1 MPAANCSVSRLCG
14 NHGMMGA
21 MRQLSDRA
29 IIERSVAAPSVFEQ
43 LFERHFAQVLRY
55 LRRRVGDDLADDLA
69 GEVFVQAFAARTR
82 YEPRTDSALPWLLG
96 IATNLVRM
104 HWRAEERRLSA
115 LTRLAATP
123 LPAAG
128 LPEPNDARIAVALA
142 ALPHEQR
149 DVLLLHCWADLTHDE
164 IAHALGF
171 AVGTSRSY
179 LARARATLAG
189 ALTPEL
195 LGGTK

>member
-1 MPAANCSVSRLCG
+1 
-14 NHGMMGA
+14 

-29 IIERSVAAPSVFEQ
+29 VIERSGAAPAVFEQ

-69 GEVFVQAFAARTR
+69 AEVFVQAFAVRAR

-104 HWRAEERRLSA
+104 HWRAEERRLAA
-115 LTRLAATP
+115 LTRLAAIP
-123 LPAAG
+123 DAAAG
-128 LPEPNDARIAVALA
+128 LPEPGDARIAPAIA
-142 ALPHEQR
+142 GLPQEQR

-164 IAHALGF
+164 IAHALGV
-171 AVGTSRSY
+171 AAGTSRSS

-189 ALTPEL
+189 ALAPEP
-195 LGGTK
+195 LGGPK

>member
-1 MPAANCSVSRLCG
+1 
-14 NHGMMGA
+14 MMGA
-21 MRQLSDRA
+21 MREPSDGA
-29 IIERSVAAPSVFEQ
+29 IIERSRAAPAAFEQ

-69 GEVFVQAFAARTR
+69 GEVFVQAFVARNR

-115 LTRLAATP
+115 LTRLAAIPPVAT
-123 LPAAG
+123 A
-128 LPEPNDARIAVALA
+128 LPEPSDARIAVAISG
-142 ALPHEQR
+142 LPQEQR
-149 DVLLLHCWADLTHDE
+149 DVLLLHCWADLSHDE
-164 IAHALGF
+164 IAHALGM
-171 AVGTSRSY
+171 AEGTSRSY

-189 ALTPEL
+189 VLAPEL